1 MKADNMNYHIRKMKK
16 SDHPGLM
23 ALWKSIDG
31 LCLDEEDSYE
41 NMITFL
47 KRNKGLSY
55 VAIADKKIVATIKG
69 AHDGRR
75 GYISHLAVLP
85 KYRGFGIAKT
95 LYELTLREL
104 KQQGI
109 WKCNLYVI
117 NTNKNAL
124 KFWKHNGWIE
134 LEYNFKM
141 LQNNMR
147 IKEMK

>member
-1 MKADNMNYHIRKMKK
+1 M
-16 SDHPGLM
+16 
-23 ALWKSIDG
+23 
-31 LCLDEEDSYE
+31 DEEDSYE

-47 KRNKGLSY
+47 NRNKGLSY

-85 KYRGFGIAKT
+85 KYRGFGIAKA